1 MCLFITQGLTSLHL
15 KEHHST
21 QEWLKSRCTNWRVQQ
36 EWCLFSCKFLWK
48 RALQQTNTPE
58 RFCFVGHGWLQSSIL
73 QTSRSF
79 LCSGTFS
86 MLSLSYKVISIQE
99 RCCVQTDGT
108 HQDRNSGKDEWSS
121 WGCCWLCEHYRWFM
135 DSQSLTLFSLCCDSW
150 DEQWHQEPLSLSFLC
165 HL

>member
-79 LCSGTFS
+79 LCSGTFC
-86 MLSLSYKVISIQE
+86 MLSLSYQVISIQE
-99 RCCVQTDGT
+99 WCVQTDGT
-108 HQDRNSGKDEWSS
+108 HQDRNSEKNEMSFLR
-121 WGCCWLCEHYRWFM
+121 CCWLCERYRWFHG
-135 DSQSLTLFSLCCDSW
+135 QPTTNTFSLLLW
-150 DEQWHQEPLSLSFLC
+150 FMG
-165 HL
+165 